1 MFLAPARCFWRRVAR
16 PDRRRKRTN
25 CVFVR
30 SFDREALP
38 HRVAVVAATCA
49 EAAVALRA
57 VAADDV
63 ALAKSS
69 ATCALLF
76 PGQGSQ
82 RAAMG
87 RGL

>member
-1 MFLAPARCFWRRVAR
+1 M
-16 PDRRRKRTN
+16 
-25 CVFVR
+25 FVR

-57 VAADDV
+57 VTADDV

-87 RGL
+87 RGLRFAGSTERRLLLLSGSDT